1 MKKFVAV
8 LSAAAML
15 ATLAACGST
24 AATTS
29 TATSSADTAAST
41 SSEAAAA
48 DDTAKSYKI
57 AVVQQLDHASLDE
70 IRTAVEAELDAKAA
84 EKGITI
90 EYKDFN
96 GQNDATTLNQIG
108 TQVVS
113 DGYDAVVPIATLAAQ
128 CMANACAE
136 DQIPVVYA
144 AISDPAAADLTGL
157 DYVTGTSDA
166 LNTQFI
172 LDMMLAINPDV
183 KTVGLLYSN
192 SEANSTTPIAE
203 AKAYLDEKGIAYVEG
218 TGNTNDEI
226 MSAAANM
233 VGKADAVFTPTDNV
247 VMAAAAAVSETLTE
261 AGIPF
266 YTGADSFVTAGAFA
280 TCGVNYT
287 ELGTYTADMVLDIL
301 ESGNVPEYHVMDGG
315 IITVNTETAA
325 ALGIVFTP
333 TDNVVMA
340 AAAAVSETLT
350 EAGIPFYTGA
360 DSFVTAGA
368 FATCGVNYTELGTYT
383 ADMVLDILESG
394 NVPEYHVM
402 DGGIITVNTETAA
415 ALGID
420 YAAFSDM
427 ASQVVEVTTQQ

>member
-8 LSAAAML
+8 MTAAAML
-15 ATLAACGST
+15 TSLSACGASAST
-24 AATTS
+24 AS
-29 TATSSADTAAST
+29 TASSAAESTA
-41 SSEAAAA
+41 SSAAA
-48 DDTAKSYKI
+48 DSTTGSAADATTYKVAI
-57 AVVQQLDHASLDE
+57 VQQLDHASLDE

-172 LDMMLAINPDV
+172 LDMMLTINPDV

-325 ALGIVFTP
+325 ALGI
-333 TDNVVMA
+333 
-340 AAAAVSETLT
+340 
-350 EAGIPFYTGA
+350 
-360 DSFVTAGA
+360 
-368 FATCGVNYTELGTYT
+368 
-383 ADMVLDILESG
+383 
-394 NVPEYHVM
+394 
-402 DGGIITVNTETAA
+402 
-415 ALGID
+415 D

>member
-29 TATSSADTAAST
+29 IAASSADTAASSADT
-41 SSEAAAA
+41 AAASSSEAAAA

-325 ALGIVFTP
+325 ALGI
-333 TDNVVMA
+333 
-340 AAAAVSETLT
+340 
-350 EAGIPFYTGA
+350 
-360 DSFVTAGA
+360 
-368 FATCGVNYTELGTYT
+368 
-383 ADMVLDILESG
+383 
-394 NVPEYHVM
+394 
-402 DGGIITVNTETAA
+402 
-415 ALGID
+415 D

>member
-29 TATSSADTAAST
+29 TAASSADTAASSADT
-41 SSEAAAA
+41 AAASSSEAAAA
-48 DDTAKSYKI
+48 DDTTKSYKI

-325 ALGIVFTP
+325 ALGI
-333 TDNVVMA
+333 
-340 AAAAVSETLT
+340 
-350 EAGIPFYTGA
+350 
-360 DSFVTAGA
+360 
-368 FATCGVNYTELGTYT
+368 
-383 ADMVLDILESG
+383 
-394 NVPEYHVM
+394 
-402 DGGIITVNTETAA
+402 
-415 ALGID
+415 D